1 VEGRKYIAPTN
12 VLQRSRGEWDYTSL
26 NGFINDFVPT
36 GINGALRGAG
46 SGFVADNY
54 NAIYWF
60 LQDDIKVSQR
70 LTVNAGLRYEYTGV
84 PRAEGD
90 QALNAISN
98 DPALGLIFRK
108 PKADKNNFA
117 PRLGFAYDPTGRGKW
132 SIRGGAGF
140 AYDVTPNNFAI
151 NSLPPQ
157 LQTEQ
162 SPTVTCGL
170 SNPPAWCATFD
181 PTNPR
186 NPRRDADSYK
196 AEAYCK

>member
-1 VEGRKYIAPTN
+1 MP
-12 VLQRSRGEWDYTSL
+12 L
-26 NGFINDFVPT
+26 NMKD
-36 GINGALRGAG
+36 
-46 SGFVADNY
+46 
-54 NAIYWF
+54 
-60 LQDDIKVSQR
+60 SQHM
-70 LTVNAGLRYEYTGV
+70 NEIAGLRYEDTGV

-108 PKADKNNFA
+108 PKADKNNLA

-157 LQTEQ
+157 RQTEQ
-162 SPTVTCGL
+162 K
-170 SNPPAWCATFD
+170 PA
-181 PTNPR
+181 
-186 NPRRDADSYK
+186 
-196 AEAYCK
+196 